1 MTTPLSRVR
10 LVAFAALALLLLVAF
25 SALAPAMARA
35 DAVDDYIQ
43 AEMKKRHIP
52 GLSLAVVKDGKIVK
66 AKGYGLANMELQV
79 PATADTVYQIGSV
92 TKQFTATAIQMLI
105 DEGKVALDD
114 KISKY
119 VDGTPDTWKDV
130 TVRHLL
136 THTSGIKSYTGLPD
150 FQKITV
156 LPTTKEDLVKLMA
169 GHPLE
174 FAPGE
179 KWAYNNTG
187 YFLLGMV
194 IEKASGK
201 SYGDFL
207 QERIF
212 TPLAMTATRVNDEK
226 AIIPNRASGYHWD
239 KGTLRNA
246 DAISMTWPYAAGVI
260 VSTVTDLAK
269 WDAALYT
276 DKLLKK
282 SSRDAMWTPVKLND
296 GKTSDYGFGWS
307 VGKVREHRNI
317 SHGGGIPGFST
328 FLSRFPDDGWTVIV
342 LTNQDNGANP
352 GGIAQGVAGRYVAA
366 LAPVVVPPIEDKEPQ
381 VTALVKS
388 VYEQAAQGKLDAARF
403 TPELAQIGET
413 QLKQGLKEFLQN
425 LGPLQS
431 IALVERKD
439 EGENRL
445 YRYRL
450 AYKDTSLLTLCT
462 LNKEGK
468 IAGLSV
474 QPE

>member
-1 MTTPLSRVR
+1 MAVRVDR
-10 LVAFAALALLLLVAF
+10 LHHFAVAAVALLLLAY
-25 SALAPAMARA
+25 SSLAPAARA

-43 AEMKKRHIP
+43 AEMKKQNIP
-52 GLSLAVVKDGKIVK
+52 GLSLAVVKDGKVVK
-66 AKGYGLANMELQV
+66 AQGYGLANVELRV
-79 PATADTVYQIGSV
+79 PATADTVYEIGSV
-92 TKQFTATAIQMLI
+92 TKQFTAAAILMLV
-105 DEGKVALDD
+105 EQGKVGLDD
-114 KISKY
+114 TVGKY
-119 VDGTPDTWKDV
+119 VEGTPDAWKAV

-150 FQKITV
+150 FRKMTV
-156 LPTTKEDLVKLMA
+156 LPTTKEELVRLMA

-174 FAPGE
+174 FAPGA

-187 YFLLGMV
+187 YFLLGLV
-194 IEKASGK
+194 IEKAGAK
-201 SYGDFL
+201 PYADFL
-207 QERIF
+207 REHIF
-212 TPLAMTATRVNDEK
+212 TPLGMTSTRVNDES
-226 AIIPNRASGYHWD
+226 AVIANRASGYSRD
-239 KGTLRNA
+239 KGALRNA
-246 DAISMTWPYAAGVI
+246 DAISMTWPYAAGAI

-269 WDAALYT
+269 WDAALNT
-276 DKLLKK
+276 ERLLKK
-282 SSRDAMWTPVKLND
+282 GSRDAMWTRVKLND
-296 GKTSDYGFGWS
+296 GKESDYGFGWS
-307 VGKVREHRNI
+307 VGQVRGRRNL
-317 SHGGGIPGFST
+317 SHGGGIPGFSA
-328 FLSRFPDDGWTVIV
+328 FLSRFPEDGWTVVV

-352 GGIAQGVAGRYVAA
+352 GAIARGVAGRYVAA
-366 LAPVVVPPIEDKEPQ
+366 LAPVAAAPIEDKEPQ

-388 VYEQAAQGKLDAARF
+388 VYEQAARGKVDAARF

-431 IALVERKD
+431 IALVERRD
-439 EGENRL
+439 EGDNRL

-450 AYKDTSLLTLCT
+450 AYKDAALLTLCT